1 MKQVPN
7 TAFVAFNTRGVPGS
21 SSAPPA
27 AVDVAPPEFERKTL
41 TGVFFFSLCARES
54 DAKTYGLC
62 VCVCVCVRACVS
74 HSVQARTKRYN
85 LSLSLA
91 RARALKVY
99 STKTY
104 LNPKH

>member
-62 VCVCVCVRACVS
+62 VCVCVRACVS

-85 LSLSLA
+85 LSLSRA